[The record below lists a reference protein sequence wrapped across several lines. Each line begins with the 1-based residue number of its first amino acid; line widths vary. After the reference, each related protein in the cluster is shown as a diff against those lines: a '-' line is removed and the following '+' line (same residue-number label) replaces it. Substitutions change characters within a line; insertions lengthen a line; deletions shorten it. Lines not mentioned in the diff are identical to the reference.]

1 MSGRVEGRVAL
12 ITGAARGQGRA
23 HAVRLAQEGADI
35 IALDIAA
42 PVETMGYPMGT
53 REELEET
60 ARLVEAAGGR
70 VVARVADVRDRDAL
84 QAVVDEGVRAFGRL
98 DVVCASA
105 GISPPAR
112 PLWEIPAEE
121 WRDVI
126 DINLT
131 GVWNTPSVVVPAMLT
146 AGNGGSIVV
155 ISSGAGLKGVP
166 HLGAY
171 SAAKG
176 AVVQLA
182 KTLAN
187 ELASRQ
193 IRVNTIAPGTVDTPM
208 VTANTQQFKLFRPDL
223 TEPTLEDCVEG
234 FRSMMPMGH
243 PWVDVDDIANALV
256 FLASDESRYITG
268 IVLPVDQGNLNRAV

>member
-1 MSGRVEGRVAL
+1 MSGRVAGKVAL

-35 IALDIAA
+35 IALDLAA
-42 PVETMGYPMGT
+42 PVASMGYPMGT
-53 REELEET
+53 KEELAET
-60 ARLVEAAGGR
+60 AALIEATGRR

-84 QAVVDEGVRAFGRL
+84 QEVVDEGVRTLGGL

-105 GISPPAR
+105 GVSPPAR
-112 PLWEIPAEE
+112 PLWKIPADE

-131 GVWNTPSVVVPAMLT
+131 GVWNTLSVVVPPML
-146 AGNGGSIVV
+146 AHGRGGSIVV

-223 TEPTLEDCVEG
+223 ADPTLEDCVEG
-234 FRSMMPMGH
+234 FRAMMPMGQ
-243 PWVDVDDIANALV
+243 PWVDVDDIANALL

-268 IVLPVDQGNLNRAV
+268 TVLPVDQGNLNRAV